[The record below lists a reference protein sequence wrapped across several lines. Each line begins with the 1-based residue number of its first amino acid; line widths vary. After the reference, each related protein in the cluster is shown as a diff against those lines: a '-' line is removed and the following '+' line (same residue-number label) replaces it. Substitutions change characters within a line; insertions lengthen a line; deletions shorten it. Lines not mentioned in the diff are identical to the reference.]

1 MPPLRKGLSGAAQLG
16 GAPADVGAVEDGGCD
31 AGGRAGRPAEIL
43 GVDDPRPRDA
53 RVLKLTSAR
62 GTGDPLEWLPLTGFS
77 DKSWSRRVQSRIAAA
92 LTSTAA
98 GVPAALGL
106 NNTQLTIVKD
116 CMHSLATSRD

>member
-1 MPPLRKGLSGAAQLG
+1 MEASSLRFDASGRPG
-16 GAPADVGAVEDGGCD
+16 K
-31 AGGRAGRPAEIL
+31 PAEIV

-62 GTGDPLEWLPLTGFS
+62 SNGDPLEWLPLTGFS
-77 DKSWSRRVQSRIAAA
+77 DKSWNRRMQSHIAAA
-92 LTSTAA
+92 LTSTAP

-106 NNTQLTIVKD
+106 NASQLTIVKD

>member
-1 MPPLRKGLSGAAQLG
+1 MSCSSWASASRRTTFGAG
-16 GAPADVGAVEDGGCD
+16 T
-31 AGGRAGRPAEIL
+31 AGGRARRPAEIL

-62 GTGDPLEWLPLTGFS
+62 SSGDPLEWLPLTGFS
-77 DKSWSRRVQSRIAAA
+77 DKSWSRRIQSRVAAA

-106 NNTQLTIVKD
+106 NASQLTIVKD